1 MELKQ
6 NPFSFY
12 DFLGYFTP
20 GALFLYSVL
29 ATYQHSS
36 SEVVSLESISMSIG
50 LDKAD
55 AYVPF
60 VLFAYTIGHI
70 LSFIS
75 SVTIERYSLWA
86 MGYPSKYLLGV
97 KNSGYFSTDS
107 NKTLRTCI
115 RLLVF
120 FIILPVSLMDLF
132 IGKFLGLRELY
143 AKALDEMLA
152 NLIKSKIYSLIKS
165 KGNLNPESHG
175 SASNTDFFHYAY
187 HYAVEHAPNHLP
199 KMQNYVAL
207 YGFLRTLTLLSVIL
221 FWAIAWHVISQTTS
235 TTLAILM
242 LISMSTLCYLLFMA
256 FVKFYRRFSLEAL
269 MATSVAYQSKSNPR
283 GVEK

>member
-20 GALFLYSVL
+20 GALFLYSCL
-29 ATYQHSS
+29 AAYQHAQSKPT
-36 SEVVSLESISMSIG
+36 SIGNIADSIG
-50 LDKAD
+50 LEKAE

-60 VLFAYTIGHI
+60 ILLAYTIGHI

-97 KNSGYFSTDS
+97 KGSGYFSFSS
-107 NKTLRTCI
+107 NKLLRLVI

-120 FIILPVSLMDLF
+120 IIILPVSLMDFL
-132 IGKFLGLRELY
+132 IGKLLGLRELY
-143 AKALDEMLA
+143 AKPLDSMLA
-152 NLIKSKIYSLIKS
+152 SLIKDKIYALMKS
-165 KGNLNPESHG
+165 KGGLKAPEKHG
-175 SASNTDFFHYAY
+175 KASDTDFFHYAY

-207 YGFLRTLTLLSVIL
+207 YGFLRTLTLLSVLL
-221 FWAIAWHVISQTTS
+221 FWAMTWHAIEQRISLLTS
-235 TTLAILM
+235 CITLLSLSA
-242 LISMSTLCYLLFMA
+242 LCYLLFMA

-269 MATSVAYQSKSNPR
+269 MAASVAYQ
-283 GVEK
+283 EKPN

>member
-20 GALFLYSVL
+20 GALFLYSCL
-29 ATYQHSS
+29 AAYQHAQSQS
-36 SEVVSLESISMSIG
+36 ASLESIANSIG
-50 LDKAD
+50 LEKAE

-60 VLFAYTIGHI
+60 VLLAYTFGHI

-97 KNSGYFSTDS
+97 KGSGYFSFSS
-107 NKTLRTCI
+107 NKNLRLAI

-120 FIILPVSLMDLF
+120 VIILPVSLMDFF

-143 AKALDEMLA
+143 AKPLDAMLA
-152 NLIKSKIYSLIKS
+152 NLIKDKIYALMKS
-165 KGNLNPESHG
+165 KGGLKAPEKHG
-175 SASNTDFFHYAY
+175 KASDTDFFHYAY

-207 YGFLRTLTLLSVIL
+207 YGFLRTLTLLSIL
-221 FWAIAWHVISQTTS
+221 FFWAMVWHAIEQRTPPLTASA
-235 TTLAILM
+235 TLL
-242 LISMSTLCYLLFMA
+242 LLSMLCYLLFMA

-269 MATSVAYQSKSNPR
+269 MAASVVYQ
-283 GVEK
+283 EKT